1 MIVEK
6 VDQIGPGKVKI
17 MKRGSLQGKDRYKG
31 GRGGCQGGG
40 GGAGGGGLVLSCI
53 VFHQTGRGSRR
64 HQRCILM
71 QLVVAV
77 V

>member
-31 GRGGCQGGG
+31 GRGGCQGGD
-40 GGAGGGGLVLSCI
+40 GGGGLVLTCI

>member
-40 GGAGGGGLVLSCI
+40 GSGGVLVLSCI

-71 QLVVAV
+71 QLVMAV

>member
-31 GRGGCQGGG
+31 GRGGCKGGDG
-40 GGAGGGGLVLSCI
+40 GGGGGLVLACI
-53 VFHQTGRGSRR
+53 VFHQTG
-64 HQRCILM
+64 
-71 QLVVAV
+71 
-77 V
+77 